1 MFLYLYDGTA
11 GTKNWFGSPK
21 QNNELLYKLFSE
33 KWATNLRYIRDL
45 SILEAGIYKRPES
58 IRGWS
63 ILTGSYYKLEHIRG
77 QRMLEAGAY

>member
-21 QNNELLYKLFSE
+21 QNNALLLKLFSE

-45 SILEAGIYKRPES
+45 SILEAGKYKRPES

-63 ILTGSYYKLEHIRG
+63 ILTGSYYKPENVRG
-77 QRMLEAGAY
+77 WSILEAEEF